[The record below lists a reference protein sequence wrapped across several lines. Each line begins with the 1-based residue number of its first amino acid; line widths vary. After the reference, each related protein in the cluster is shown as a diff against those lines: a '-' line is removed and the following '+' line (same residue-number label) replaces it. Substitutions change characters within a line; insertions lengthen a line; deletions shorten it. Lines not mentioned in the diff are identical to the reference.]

1 MTSNVGHGLNHLN
14 KMAFAK
20 NFPRNSLSKTV
31 GPLRFVEIF
40 AAVVL
45 LVGGTFE
52 LSGDS
57 EKIPEV
63 RIHSCGCPGDG
74 S

>member
-52 LSGDS
+52 LSGDL
-57 EKIPEV
+57 
-63 RIHSCGCPGDG
+63 
-74 S
+74 